1 MTKFYCCA
9 TVETW
14 SAYYGDYVVTSY
26 EAYVTASS
34 SEDALD
40 QARED
45 WSQHGYNPDDGLV
58 TVAAVPA
65 EYA

>member
-1 MTKFYCCA
+1 MTKFHVCA

-26 EAYVTASS
+26 EAYVTAADR
-34 SEDALD
+34 EDALD
-40 QARED
+40 QAYED
-45 WSQHGYNPDDGLV
+45 WSQHGYNPDAGLA
-58 TVAAVPA
+58 TVAVVPA